1 MTADPKMSSSL
12 EVFSLNPLKAGPHE
26 TLWQELA
33 DTSIDPNPFFTPG
46 FLQAYLRDMSVS
58 PVRLVGVRDKVSSRW
73 LAAAPVGRRRNG
85 LVLPMTGTWA
95 TEYAPLGTPLLHD
108 QANEAVLR
116 LFLEAA
122 TGQSGTL
129 AIPYL
134 PVTSKTATRF
144 KDAFQNGA
152 CWSVRSERA
161 GQIGGADEAVSPTA
175 GLSAKRRKEMRRLL
189 RRLEDH
195 GRVTFDSLVA
205 GQAIA
210 GFEAFLTLEEA
221 GWKGRIGTAL
231 NSRPQTAA
239 FARSAIRAKAENGG
253 VRIDQLWA
261 GDTLVAALVLFVE
274 QGQVYSWK
282 IAFDE
287 RFAKYSPGA
296 QIAVYAAR
304 QNLGLEGFQ
313 GADSLAVSGHQ
324 MIEPLWRGRVE
335 TGTLLIGSGPLTRL
349 RQTALGA
356 DLAVNHKLR
365 KIGRSLRKKLQP

>member
-1 MTADPKMSSSL
+1 
-12 EVFSLNPLKAGPHE
+12 
-26 TLWQELA
+26 
-33 DTSIDPNPFFTPG
+33 
-46 FLQAYLRDMSVS
+46 
-58 PVRLVGVRDKVSSRW
+58 
-73 LAAAPVGRRRNG
+73 
-85 LVLPMTGTWA
+85 
-95 TEYAPLGTPLLHD
+95 
-108 QANEAVLR
+108 
-116 LFLEAA
+116 
-122 TGQSGTL
+122 
-129 AIPYL
+129 
-134 PVTSKTATRF
+134 
-144 KDAFQNGA
+144 
-152 CWSVRSERA
+152 
-161 GQIGGADEAVSPTA
+161 
-175 GLSAKRRKEMRRLL
+175 MRRLL